1 MTDAQRT
8 TARESKDVLRIDYP
22 WGYANNLLEK
32 RKKEEYKNKY
42 QAFKK
47 KIPK

>member
-1 MTDAQRT
+1 MHIGPLPRRGGTHYGLTIPGDI
-8 TARESKDVLRIDYP
+8 RITSY
-22 WGYANNLLEK
+22 K

-47 KIPK
+47 KKRKK